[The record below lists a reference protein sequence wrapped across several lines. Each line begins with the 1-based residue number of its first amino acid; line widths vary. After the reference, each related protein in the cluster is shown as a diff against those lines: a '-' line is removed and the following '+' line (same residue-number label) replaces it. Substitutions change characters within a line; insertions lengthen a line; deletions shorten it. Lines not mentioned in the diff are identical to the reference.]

1 MRGAFA
7 QVFPH
12 TRRTRLLAGIL
23 AALGLCWPA
32 ASPHAQDWT
41 GAAHDLASQ
50 LRRQVPPPA
59 RLTWIVQNRSTLSED
74 NIASIRRAISSEL
87 RSAGYHPSRPQPSVV
102 QVRIGVSE
110 NFEDY
115 LWVAQVVRGETTSV
129 IMLAIPRTPAAPPRE
144 TSDLVISKKLLI
156 ARDEPIL
163 DLTMIPASGQSS
175 PRLLV
180 LGPSS
185 IAVYETSGA
194 TWQAS
199 QSTPIAAL
207 HIWPRD
213 VRGRLTARP
222 DGTFEASLPGER
234 CAGSI
239 NLLASVE
246 CRASDEPW
254 PVADTAD
261 GAPTAHFA
269 ADRNYFIGPV
279 LAPNNQ
285 ALTFPDFY
293 AAVPLENRKESPW
306 LVAATDGQ
314 ARLLDASRDRAEFH
328 GWGSQLAAPKSSC
341 GRGALI
347 LVTRPSDFVTPDA
360 VQLLDIRGRA
370 AGTVNAP
377 AEFSGPITLLRNS
390 SEEGSA
396 FAVVHALP
404 SGLYEAYRLSITCS
418 D

>member
-74 NIASIRRAISSEL
+74 NIASIRRAISSQL
-87 RSAGYHPSRPQPSVV
+87 RSAGYHASRPQSSVV

-129 IMLAIPRTPAAPPRE
+129 IMLAIPRAPAAPPRE
-144 TSDLVISKKLLI
+144 TSNLVISKKLLI

-185 IAVYETSGA
+185 MAVYETSGA

-261 GAPTAHFA
+261 GAATAHFA

-328 GWGSQLAAPKSSC
+328 GWGSQLAATKSSC

-370 AGTVNAP
+370 AETVNAP